1 MDLAA
6 NFDSVHQR
14 IQAACGRAGRDPGS
28 VLVVAVSKGQPP
40 EKVRA
45 AATLGHS
52 VFGESRV
59 QEAKAKIEQCP
70 GHLRWHLIGH
80 LQSNK
85 CRDAVA
91 LFQMIESIDSLPLAQ
106 ELNKWAEKEAKT
118 YSVLLE
124 VNVAGEATKFGFQP
138 EQLLSALKPINALPR
153 IEIHGLMTIAP
164 WTPEPEKVRPIFV
177 RLRELKDRCQQVLGA
192 TLTHLS
198 MGMSGDF
205 EVAIEEGAT
214 IVRIGTALFGPRA
227 KAKAQT

>member
-1 MDLAA
+1 
-6 NFDSVHQR
+6 
-14 IQAACGRAGRDPGS
+14 
-28 VLVVAVSKGQPP
+28 P
-40 EKVRA
+40 ERVRA
-45 AATLGHS
+45 AAMLGQAI
-52 VFGESRV
+52 FGESRV

-91 LFQMIESIDSLPLAQ
+91 LFQMIESIDSLALAQ

-164 WTPEPEKVRPIFV
+164 WTPEPEKVQAPSERHVSLIRYAAPLGLLLYASSTINMPLLTE
-177 RLRELKDRCQQVLGA
+177 LRARRS
-192 TLTHLS
+192 H
-198 MGMSGDF
+198 
-205 EVAIEEGAT
+205 EVKMRKFDGSAPT
-214 IVRIGTALFGPRA
+214 PCHPSALANFSLCF
-227 KAKAQT
+227 KL